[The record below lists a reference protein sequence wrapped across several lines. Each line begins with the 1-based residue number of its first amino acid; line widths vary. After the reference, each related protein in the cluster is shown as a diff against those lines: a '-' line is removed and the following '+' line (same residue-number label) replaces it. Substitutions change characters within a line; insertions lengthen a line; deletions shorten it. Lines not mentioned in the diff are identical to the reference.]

1 MQVDDISKVPQALWD
16 YTRVLSTWEG
26 LVLSAS
32 MGESLGWVP
41 WYQPLFLHDDDDD
54 GPHDDTTR
62 IPITHLSNLT
72 PTHPP
77 LLQFISS
84 SRN

>member
-16 YTRVLSTWEG
+16 YTRVLPTWEG

-41 WYQPLFLHDDDDD
+41 
-54 GPHDDTTR
+54 
-62 IPITHLSNLT
+62 
-72 PTHPP
+72 
-77 LLQFISS
+77 
-84 SRN
+84 